1 MPVSGRG
8 SEVIDMALIST
19 SLLAAVLASIAP
31 PAPADAAPRSQQS
44 CQADDG
50 YAASFDGRR
59 TFILQPS
66 HLQTIKASIGH
77 DVRID
82 EAYAALMQEAE
93 AALGHG
99 PYTVTDKPLLPPSGD
114 RHDYISLAPYWWPDP
129 RKGDEAP
136 YVRRDGEF
144 NPERLTN
151 RFDVADL
158 DAMSTDVET
167 LALAYYY
174 SGDTRFANR
183 AVLLLRTWFID
194 PETRMNPRL
203 DYAQMV
209 PGREDGRAEGIMDTH
224 RLARVVESI
233 GLLAPSGAI
242 AEGEQAALESWFGA
256 YVDWLLTSPNG
267 REEGDKSNNHSIW
280 YDSQVMHFALFARKP
295 DVARTIAAA
304 FPQRR
309 LARQFE
315 PDGRL
320 PEELTRTRTLHYSI
334 FALLAGYDVA
344 DLAGC
349 VDIDL
354 WNWQDAEGRGLK
366 TATLFLAPYSGR
378 ENEWPLREIDTPR
391 EELSVLLTR
400 AQLHWGD
407 PALAPKRPAT
417 SLTLRYVAADER
429 P

>member
-1 MPVSGRG
+1 MPS
-8 SEVIDMALIST
+8 IFA
-19 SLLAAVLASIAP
+19 SLLAALVASTGMQ
-31 PAPADAAPRSQQS
+31 ADAAVPGSAQLTCR
-44 CQADDG
+44 AEEG
-50 YAASFDGRR
+50 HAASFGGRR
-59 TFILQPS
+59 TFILQPT
-66 HLQTIKASIGH
+66 HLQAIKTAIGH
-77 DVRID
+77 DARID
-82 EAYAALMQEAE
+82 SAYAALIQEAE
-93 AALGHG
+93 AALARD
-99 PYTVTDKPLLPPSGD
+99 PYTVTDKRLLPPSGD
-114 RHDYISLAPYWWPDP
+114 RHDYISLAPYWWPDLS
-129 RKGDEAP
+129 KADGTP

-144 NPERLTN
+144 NPERLTD

-167 LALAYYY
+167 FALAYYY
-174 SGDTRFANR
+174 SGDARFAER
-183 AVLLLRTWFID
+183 AALLLRTWFID

-209 PGREDGRAEGIMDTH
+209 PGRENGRAEGIMDTH

-233 GLLAPSGAI
+233 GLLAPSGTI
-242 AEGEQAALESWFGA
+242 GPGEQAALEGWFGA

-280 YDSQVMHFALFARKP
+280 YDSQAMHFALFARKP
-295 DVARTIAAA
+295 DVAKAIAVA
-304 FPQRR
+304 FPERR
-309 LARQFE
+309 VARQFE

-334 FALLAGYDVA
+334 FALMAGYDVA

-349 VDIDL
+349 VGIDL

-366 TATLFLAPYSGR
+366 AATRFLAPYSGR
-378 ENEWPLREIDTPR
+378 EDDWPLDEIETPR

-400 AQLHWGD
+400 AQLHWRD

-417 SLTLRYVAADER
+417 SLTLRYVQ